1 MNPRVVIPCHFDML
15 IHNVGS
21 PDMFRVALDLMG
33 SPAKFVMLNYYEP
46 WLYRGST
53 ETAPKAVKG

>member
-1 MNPRVVIPCHFDML
+1 ML

-21 PDMFRVALDLMG
+21 PDMFRVALDLIG